1 MNQCPLCFLRCHN
14 EHKYSHTRTYHSPDK
29 FGKTQKLQVLVN
41 FAPVRDFVY
50 LASICYLTG
59 ELCVV
64 GVSSESVSSI
74 FKTLLAFSF
83 VFATV
88 IALLSLI
95 MLSNVKVVEFCVL
108 MHVNRNRITV
118 FDKYQIK

>member
-1 MNQCPLCFLRCHN
+1 M
-14 EHKYSHTRTYHSPDK
+14 
-29 FGKTQKLQVLVN
+29 LVN

-50 LASICYLTG
+50 LASICYLTR

-64 GVSSESVSSI
+64 SVSSESVSSI

-88 IALLSLI
+88 IALVSLI
-95 MLSNVKVVEFCVL
+95 IQSNVKVVEFCVS
-108 MHVNRNRITV
+108 MHVNRNRIAV